1 VIIGGGIIT
10 KREPPQFQLENTHA
24 EGCLGTTAVSKLCL
38 SASCAFRGRKSTNN
52 FKRKRR
58 FLNEKF
64 GGLAFCLEATKSDK
78 NGAADSL

>member
-1 VIIGGGIIT
+1 LT
-10 KREPPQFQLENTHA
+10 
-24 EGCLGTTAVSKLCL
+24 
-38 SASCAFRGRKSTNN
+38 STNN

-58 FLNEKF
+58 FLNKKF